1 MRARTPRRR
10 LGLVAGLAVL
20 ALAAAGCTSASK
32 PATASTREGGV
43 LRIGTSSPIDSLNP
57 FISQSD
63 YSYVVYEYCYPQLTQ
78 YDSNLAITPDFAR
91 SWKTSADGLTWTFT
105 TQAGAKWSDGT
116 PLTAADA
123 AFTINMIMKFQD
135 GATANSAG
143 LVAHLVKAE
152 ATAPTTLVL
161 TYDKPVANVL
171 SNMQQMSIL
180 PQKIWAPLATG
191 DGSKIKTFQNDAPLV
206 SGGPFVLTSYTKDQI
221 ALFGRNPLWYGQK
234 PHIEGFGLQ
243 FFANDDAMVTA
254 LKTHQI
260 DMTGEYTPATS
271 VATLKAAGL
280 TVDTAPSLSM
290 KTFIINT
297 NPAKPK
303 HRELL
308 NPQVRQAMEL
318 ATDRAAII
326 KTAWLGLAQPGSTI
340 IAPSDGDWNDKSV
353 QPLGFDLARANALL
367 DAAGYPKGS
376 DGIRV
381 ADGHPM
387 SYDVIFPTDEKGPGE
402 RTFQIMQNDF
412 AQIGIQMKLRP
423 MDDDAANTALN
434 DPDGKY
440 LSYDLAMY
448 DWVPP
453 VDPDFMLS
461 VMTCGALG
469 NNSDSGYCDKSYDAM
484 YAQQSILVDPAQR
497 HALVNQMQQKIYDD
511 RPYIILDYPDI
522 IEAHDNSFTGFVMSP
537 VMGSVN
543 SLSMQTLLGLQKTG

>member
-1 MRARTPRRR
+1 MRMRSGTAKA
-10 LGLVAGLAVL
+10 GLVAVAAVV
-20 ALAAAGCTSASK
+20 ALVAAGCSSASK
-32 PATASTREGGV
+32 PAKVTTHEGGL

-57 FISQSD
+57 FVSQSD
-63 YSYVVYEYCYPQLTQ
+63 YSYVVYEYVFPQLTQ
-78 YDSNLAITPDFAR
+78 YDAKLAIAPDFAR
-91 SWKTSADGLTWTFT
+91 SWKTSPDGLVWTFT
-105 TQAGAKWSDGT
+105 TQAGAKWSDGL

-143 LVAHLVKAE
+143 LVAHLK
-152 ATAPTTLVL
+152 TAVASTPTTLVL

-180 PQKIWAPLATG
+180 PQQVWAQYAVG

-206 SGGPFVLTSYTKDQI
+206 SGGPFVLTKYTKGQV
-221 ALFGRNPLWYGQK
+221 ALFGRNPNWYGPK
-234 PHIEGFGLQ
+234 PHIAGFGLQ

-254 LKTHQI
+254 LKTNQI
-260 DMTGEYTPATS
+260 DMTGEYTPATAVS
-271 VATLKAAGL
+271 ALKAAGIE
-280 TVDTAPSLSM
+280 VDTAPSISM

-297 NPAKPK
+297 NPKK
-303 HRELL
+303 KNHTELL
-308 NPQVRQAMEL
+308 NPVVRQAMEY
-318 ATDRAAII
+318 ATDRVSII

-340 IAPSDGDWNDKSV
+340 IAPSDGDWNDKAL
-353 QPLGFDLARANALL
+353 QPLTFDLGKANALL
-367 DAAGYPKGS
+367 DGAGYAKGS
-376 DGIRV
+376 DGIRI
-381 ADGHPM
+381 ANGHPM
-387 SYDVIFPTDEKGPGE
+387 SYDVIFPEDEKGPGD
-402 RTFQIMQNDF
+402 RTFQIIQNDF
-412 AQIGIQMKLRP
+412 NQIGIQIKQRS

-440 LSYDLAMY
+440 LTYDLAMY

-469 NNSDSGYCDKSYDAM
+469 NNSDSGYCDPSYDAQ
-484 YAQQSILVDPAQR
+484 YAQQSILTDSAAR
-497 HALVNQMQQKIYDD
+497 HALVNQMQEKIYND

-522 IEAHDNSFTGFVMSP
+522 IEAHNKAFTGFVMSP

-543 SLSMQTLLGLQKTG
+543 SLSMITLLGLQKTS